1 MCDVANFFGVGF
13 FGAAAINLLMTDP
26 ELLNALRSGASTE
39 AFTETV
45 RRHLP
50 LVLSAA
56 RRRLTVPDAAED
68 VAQQVFTLLAQ
79 KASSLAP
86 NVVLAGWLYHTTCH
100 LASEHNR
107 SEGRRR
113 FREQNSMAMTDATHL
128 PAEVEDHWRQLRPVL
143 DDAMQQLSDPDRDA
157 VLLRFFEGRSLDEVG
172 RSLGVTA
179 DAAQKRVSRA
189 LDRLRETLVR
199 SHPWVTPGT
208 LSAAIAAGVI
218 EATPTELQAAAIAQ
232 SALSAAAVHAIAAST
247 ATSLSATTAGTSLI
261 TMASTQSIVTGALTA
276 ALLGMVAWQHF
287 QLSAIRVERN
297 QLIQSAEAASAAAAA
312 STTVLASPTPT
323 VDPEL
328 LRLRGEVARMRGLSN
343 ELASLRLENNR
354 LQTLRNVSASISES
368 LGYDTRQGV
377 ERMQYLKAW
386 MYAFNEYLEKHDGI
400 FPASFEEVTAA
411 GFQVA
416 EGPGFSSGHLEI
428 LYKGRLDEVKDPAG
442 VIVLRERE
450 LFRDP
455 SGNGF
460 NRTYAFA
467 DGHVEIHHSP
477 DEDFSNWER
486 EHRQV
491 TKGTPPT
498 QGL

>member
-1 MCDVANFFGVGF
+1 
-13 FGAAAINLLMTDP
+13 MTDP

-113 FREQNSMAMTDATHL
+113 HREHNSMAMTDATHL

-312 STTVLASPTPT
+312 STTVPASPTPT

-328 LRLRGEVARMRGLSN
+328 LRLRGEVARLRGLSN
-343 ELASLRLENNR
+343 EVTRLNRELTSLRAARPAAAQPIDMDKEELKRVGILKMN
-354 LQTLRNVSASISES
+354 
-368 LGYDTRQGV
+368 
-377 ERMQYLKAW
+377 YLKNWANAAYQ
-386 MYAFNEYLEKHDGI
+386 YADTHGGVLPK
-400 FPASFEEVTAA
+400 SFEDIASQLPQDA
-411 GFQVA
+411 QFA
-416 EGPGFSSGHLEI
+416 ELKPEQFEFTYH
-428 LYKGRLDEVKDPAG
+428 GRLDTLGEANRYFIAREKDGYA
-442 VIVLRERE
+442 
-450 LFRDP
+450 
-455 SGNGF
+455 
-460 NRTYAFA
+460 RTYVFA
-467 DGHVEIHHSP
+467 DGHSEIHTTP
-477 DEDFSNWER
+477 DGNFEKWEA
-486 EHRQV
+486 EH
-491 TKGTPPT
+491 TPPPGGGTPPT

>member
-1 MCDVANFFGVGF
+1 
-13 FGAAAINLLMTDP
+13 MTDP
-26 ELLNALRSGASTE
+26 ELLHALRSGASHE

-113 FREQNSMAMTDATHL
+113 LREQTSMAMTDATHL

-143 DDAMQQLSDPDRDA
+143 DDAMQQLSEPDRDA

-199 SHPWVTPGT
+199 SHPWATPGT

-218 EATPTELQAAAIAQ
+218 EATPTEIQAAAIAQ
-232 SALSAAAVHAIAAST
+232 SALSAAAVQVVATSA
-247 ATSLSATTAGTSLI
+247 ATSLSATVSGTSLI
-261 TMASTQSIVTGALTA
+261 TMASTKSIVIGALTT
-276 ALLGMVAWQHF
+276 ALLGVVAWQHL
-287 QLSAIRVERN
+287 QLSAARQERD
-297 QLIQSAEAASAAAAA
+297 QLVQSAEAAAAAAA
-312 STTVLASPTPT
+312 SASTPAPAT
-323 VDPEL
+323 PASGVDPEL
-328 LRLRGEVARMRGLSN
+328 LRLRGEVARLRGLSN
-343 ELASLRLENNR
+343 EVARLNRELTSLRAAR
-354 LQTLRNVSASISES
+354 PASA
-368 LGYDTRQGV
+368 RPV
-377 ERMQYLKAW
+377 EMDKEELKRVGILKMTYLKGWANAAYQ
-386 MYAFNEYLEKHDGI
+386 YADTHGGVLPK
-400 FPASFEEVTAA
+400 SFEDIASHLPQDEQ
-411 GFQVA
+411 FA
-416 EGPGFSSGHLEI
+416 ELKPEQFEFTYH
-428 LYKGRLDEVKDPAG
+428 GRLDTLGEANRYIIAREKDAFAMRTDRG
-442 VIVLRERE
+442 YA
-450 LFRDP
+450 
-455 SGNGF
+455 
-460 NRTYAFA
+460 RTYVFA
-467 DGHVEIHHSP
+467 DGHSEIHSEP
-477 DEDFSNWER
+477 DGNFEKWEA
-486 EHRQV
+486 EH
-491 TKGTPPT
+491 TPPPGGGTPPT